1 MKVLVIGHPDAVLG
15 FSLAGV
21 HGQAVT
27 TADEANAAL
36 DSALASASDNG
47 IILITQDVAKL
58 IQSRVEDL
66 KLHSTVP
73 LVVEIPSPEGVSP
86 DAPTLSEVVLRA
98 IGIKL

>member
-21 HGQAVT
+21 QGQGVS
-27 TADEANAAL
+27 TAAEANQAL
-36 DSALASASDNG
+36 DAAFAAKDTG
-47 IILITQDVAKL
+47 IILVTQDVARL
-58 IQSRVEDL
+58 IQARVEDL
-66 KLHSTVP
+66 KLHSTIP

>member
-21 HGQAVT
+21 NGEAVT
-27 TADEANAAL
+27 TAEEANQAL
-36 DSALASASDNG
+36 DRALASKEVG
-47 IILITQDVAKL
+47 IILVTQDVARL
-58 IQSRVEDL
+58 NQARMNNL
-66 KLHSTVP
+66 KLHSTIP

-86 DAPTLSEVVLRA
+86 DEPSLSEVVLRA